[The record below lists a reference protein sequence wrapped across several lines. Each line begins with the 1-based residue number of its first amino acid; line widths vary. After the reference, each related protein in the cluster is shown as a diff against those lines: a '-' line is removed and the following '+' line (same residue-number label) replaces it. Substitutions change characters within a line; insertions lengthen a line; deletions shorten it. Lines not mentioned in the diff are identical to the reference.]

1 MAHLLSPVPVEH
13 VVAGL
18 AVMGFAI
25 VVTFLLLGYQR
36 FVVRRTGSVLIGADA
51 FHYRADLVLNLAVI
65 VSLLLTVWLG
75 SPYIDPVFGGLIA
88 FWIIYGAWGVAMGAI
103 TQLMDHELP
112 DEERARI
119 RAIALSHAEVRAV
132 HDLKTRAA
140 GPNSFIQVHLEMDG
154 AMALADAH
162 RIADEVEKLI
172 LEAYPRAEIIIHQDP
187 EGVEEPRAAYPA
199 R

>member
-1 MAHLLSPVPVEH
+1 
-13 VVAGL
+13 
-18 AVMGFAI
+18 
-25 VVTFLLLGYQR
+25 
-36 FVVRRTGSVLIGADA
+36 
-51 FHYRADLVLNLAVI
+51 
-65 VSLLLTVWLG
+65 
-75 SPYIDPVFGGLIA
+75 
-88 FWIIYGAWGVAMGAI
+88 
-103 TQLMDHELP
+103 MDHELP

-187 EGVEEPRAAYPA
+187 EGIEEPRAAYPA